1 MIYLSRIVELF
12 SFSLSFLSILRQKF
26 FIIDPSHMFQLD
38 INTNRIIRVGS
49 RGDVGS
55 YIGLEW

>member
-1 MIYLSRIVELF
+1 MIYSSRIVELF

-38 INTNRIIRVGS
+38 IKTNKLIRVCS
-49 RGDVGS
+49 MGDVGS